1 MRFLFFLGHPAHFH
15 LFKNI
20 IKALQKKQH
29 NVIVLIK
36 SKDILET
43 LCVSEGLVY
52 QNIYKKARGES
63 KLAIAKSFFYK
74 YLRIGKVIKDF
85 KPNIL
90 LGSEPTLA
98 HLGKFFNI
106 PSFIFSEDDVE
117 IIPQFAKIAYPF
129 VDVIISPY
137 SCNAGKWNNKKI
149 SYNGYH
155 KLAYLHPSVFKPDKS
170 KIDSLANGDYFIL
183 RLTNL
188 LAYHDEDRTGID
200 KKILSRVIQILE
212 PYGSVYITSERP
224 LEAEFEK
231 YRLSVDPT
239 LIHHILYYAKLYIG
253 DSQSMAVES
262 ALLGTPGIRFN
273 DFAQEIGVLNE
284 LERKYHLT
292 TAIKTDDVV
301 LLYKTINSMVSNK
314 TINEEYRER
323 AKKMLKDKINVPSFF
338 VWFIENYP
346 QSKKIIKENPD
357 YQYHFK

>member
-1 MRFLFFLGHPAHFH
+1 MKYLFFLGHPAHFH

-20 IKALQKKQH
+20 ILRLNKNGHQTK
-29 NVIVLIK
+29 VLIK
-36 SKDILET
+36 SKDILER
-43 LCVSEGLVY
+43 LCIDNSLPY
-52 QNIYKKARGES
+52 NNILPKTRGDS
-63 KLAIAKSFFYK
+63 LLSIAKSFLIK
-74 YLRIGKVIKDF
+74 YYGIGKVIRLF
-85 KPNIL
+85 KPHIL
-90 LGSEPTLA
+90 LGSDPTLP
-98 HLGKFFNI
+98 HLGKLFNI
-106 PSFIFSEDDVE
+106 PSFVFSEDDAD

-155 KLAYLHPSVFKPDKS
+155 KLAYLHPSVFTPDKS
-170 KIDSLANGDYFIL
+170 KIDSLGKGDYFIL

-188 LAYHDEDRTGID
+188 AAYHDEDRTGIN
-200 KKILSRVIQILE
+200 KKILRRVIQILE
-212 PYGSVYITSERP
+212 PYGSVYITAERT

-231 YRLSVDPT
+231 YRLSVDSN
-239 LIHHILYYAKLYIG
+239 LIHHILYYAKLFIG

-292 TAIKTDDVV
+292 TAIKTDDVA
-301 LLYKTINSMVSNK
+301 LLYKTINSMVSND
-314 TINEEYRER
+314 TINDEYRER

-346 QSKKIIKENPD
+346 QSAKIIKETPD
-357 YQYHFK
+357 YQYRFK